1 MEFVYFF
8 GCILFFESLQMLS
21 ALAFQDYIL
30 LIFGSILF
38 VVQSILV
45 LGTRLFGRAAIFVG
59 PILAFTGPI
68 LGVVLLFLL
77 AGVLIYKEGST
88 SNRNYQLHRI
98 LYFIIALTCLWSFL
112 QYEYTVFYQNIVA
125 FLNLIF
131 IGIAALGIYF
141 LYPPLFVHQS
151 TL

>member
-1 MEFVYFF
+1 M
-8 GCILFFESLQMLS
+8 
-21 ALAFQDYIL
+21 
-30 LIFGSILF
+30 
-38 VVQSILV
+38 VQSILV

-68 LGVVLLFLL
+68 LGVVLLFRL

-141 LYPPLFVHQS
+141 LYPSLFVHQS

>member
-1 MEFVYFF
+1 
-8 GCILFFESLQMLS
+8 MLS
-21 ALAFQDYIL
+21 ALNIQDYIL

-38 VVQSILV
+38 VIQSILV

-59 PILAFTGPI
+59 PILALTGPI

-77 AGVLIYKEGST
+77 AGVLIYKEGS
-88 SNRNYQLHRI
+88 SRNPNYQLHRI
-98 LYFIIALTCLWSFL
+98 LYFLIALTCLWSFL
-112 QYEYTVFYQNIVA
+112 QYEYTIVEQNIVA
-125 FLNLIF
+125 FLNLVF

-141 LYPPLFVHQS
+141 LYPSLFVHQS

>member
-141 LYPPLFVHQS
+141 LYPSLFVHQS

>member
-1 MEFVYFF
+1 VEFVYFF

-141 LYPPLFVHQS
+141 LYPSLFVHQS